1 MRYREV
7 ESAGEYLA
15 RLEMGSDWRGEIE
28 ALARAAGVEAGW
40 FGAVGAVRD
49 AELWFY
55 DQDGA
60 QYRSVTFD
68 EPLTVAACAGSVAR
82 LDGDLYAQPR
92 AVLARESGQAVA
104 GHLERGTVFDGEVH
118 LRAFAEPLVR
128 EPDDV
133 TGLDTWL

>member
-7 ESAGEYLA
+7 KPAGEYLA
-15 RLEMGSDWRGEIE
+15 RLETGGDWRGEIE
-28 ALARAAGVEAGW
+28 ALAREAGVEGGW
-40 FGAVGAVRD
+40 FDAVGAVRD

-55 DQDGA
+55 DQAGGE
-60 QYRSVTFD
+60 YRSVTFD

-82 LDGDLYAQPR
+82 LEGDLYAQPR
-92 AVLARESGQAVA
+92 AVLARESGQALA
-104 GHLERGTVFDGEVH
+104 GHLESGTVFDGEVH